1 MAKFVEYLWGW
12 QVTTPDAVSQAYWN
26 QVKEVYVDDKYRQGL
41 KDFFAAH
48 NPWAYQ
54 SMTARM
60 LEAVRK
66 GYWQPTEQVQQ
77 QLAREY
83 IDNVLRQGVA
93 CCDHTCNNPALNQM
107 VINIASLPGV
117 MDPRLVEQFKIAI
130 EKMAQSSLDQ
140 QLEQRRQL
148 QRKLQA
154 GFEARKTT
162 QANEQQA
169 QQQKTQAAKSEGREE
184 QQVTGYKMDKVSRED
199 ETTELSSSGIQW
211 LAAFSVMVVLA
222 VVAAAIWWRRRQQ
235 R

>member
-1 MAKFVEYLWGW
+1 
-12 QVTTPDAVSQAYWN
+12 
-26 QVKEVYVDDKYRQGL
+26 
-41 KDFFAAH
+41 
-48 NPWAYQ
+48 
-54 SMTARM
+54 M

-66 GYWQPTEQVQQ
+66 GYWHTTEQVKQ

-130 EKMAQSSLDQ
+130 EKMAQSSLEE
-140 QLEQRRQL
+140 QLEQRQQL
-148 QRKLQA
+148 QRQLQA
-154 GFEARKTT
+154 GFEAQQTARR
-162 QANEQQA
+162 NEQET
-169 QQQKTQAAKSEGREE
+169 QQEKTQAAQSGGPEDR
-184 QQVTGYKMDKVSRED
+184 QVTGYKMDKVSRED

-222 VVAAAIWWRRRQQ
+222 VVAGAIWWRRRQQ
-235 R
+235 G